1 MVGVAR
7 QKIEPKFPALKN
19 IATSQMQLQQN
30 KAKDGS
36 CSCIYSIVPAENTA
50 CRKSTDQQTADLIAA
65 FVDSIE
71 SIFVPEA
78 SLLQS

>member
-1 MVGVAR
+1 MVGIAR

-19 IATSQMQLQQN
+19 IATSTSQMQLQQN

-65 FVDSIE
+65 IC
-71 SIFVPEA
+71 
-78 SLLQS
+78 